1 MSRSNT
7 NLRQL
12 VQRVGPLDY
21 KRAARYVEQVSR
33 QLAELH
39 RNGKVHRNVRP
50 EKILLNEAGNAS
62 RDERQSGLFAASN
75 ETSDSNYGDAVAKYA
90 VEVADYLAPE
100 LALNAAEVDGRADF
114 YSLGCVLY
122 FMLVGRAPFANG
134 NVSERL
140 LMHQQA
146 KPEAISQ
153 FRPDVPEPLAR
164 ICETMMAK
172 KPSER
177 FASAD
182 EVIEAIA
189 AWRQSAR
196 WF

>member
-7 NLRQL
+7 NLRQS

-39 RNGKVHRNVRP
+39 RNGKVHTDVRP

-62 RDERQSGLFAASN
+62 LDERQSGLFATSV
-75 ETSDSNYGDAVAKYA
+75 ETPDPDYDDAAAKYA
-90 VEVADYLAPE
+90 VEAADYLAPE
-100 LALNAAEVDGRADF
+100 LALNAAKADGRADF

-122 FMLVGRAPFANG
+122 FMLVGRPPFANG

-140 LMHQQA
+140 LMHQHA
-146 KPEAISQ
+146 KPEPISQ
-153 FRPDVPEPLAR
+153 FRPDVPEALAQ
-164 ICETMMAK
+164 ICETMMSK
-172 KPSER
+172 NPSDR
-177 FASAD
+177 YASTD
-182 EVIEAIA
+182 EVIQAIA